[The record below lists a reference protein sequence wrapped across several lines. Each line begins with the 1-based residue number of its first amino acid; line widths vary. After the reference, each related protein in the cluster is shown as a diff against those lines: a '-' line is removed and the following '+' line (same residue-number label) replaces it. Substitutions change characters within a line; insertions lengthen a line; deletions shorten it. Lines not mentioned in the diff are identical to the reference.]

1 MNEANDLAGGAI
13 ADQPTGAAAPGQAPE
28 AAPPGARPGAG
39 RRRAARGRAG
49 RGGSEPPLR
58 HRIITVS
65 LLTVAAIYF
74 LTPVYWLVVSSTKSS
89 SDLFGTF
96 GFWFHD
102 PHPLDYLHRVLTYDD
117 GIYVRWFANSLMYA
131 GVGALAATLLS
142 AAAGYALAKYRFP
155 GREGIFN
162 VILAGVLIPGTAL
175 ALPLYLLFSEIGLA
189 NTYWAVL
196 IPSVVS
202 PFGVY
207 LCRIY
212 AAAAVP
218 DSLLE
223 AARIDGAGEARI
235 FSTLGLRLM
244 TPALVTVF
252 LFQFVHIWNNFFL
265 PLVMLSDS
273 DLYPIQLG
281 LTSWQ
286 GYADRQPELYQYTV
300 GGAFLSVLPLMV
312 LMGVLQRY
320 WRTGLT
326 EGSVKA

>member
-1 MNEANDLAGGAI
+1 MTPSA
-13 ADQPTGAAAPGQAPE
+13 
-28 AAPPGARPGAG
+28 
-39 RRRAARGRAG
+39 
-49 RGGSEPPLR
+49 LR
-58 HRIITVS
+58 HRIITFA
-65 LLTVAAIYF
+65 LLTVFAVYF
-74 LTPVYWLVVSSTKSS
+74 LVPVYWLVVSATKSS
-89 SDLFGTF
+89 GDLFGSF
-96 GFWFHD
+96 GFWFAN
-102 PHPLDYLHRVLTYDD
+102 PRPLQYLGDVLTYDN
-117 GIYVRWFANSLMYA
+117 GIYVRWFANSLLYA

-142 AAAGYALAKYRFP
+142 AAAGYALAKFPFP
-155 GREGIFN
+155 GREALFN
-162 VILAGVLIPGTAL
+162 IILAGVLIPGTAL
-175 ALPLYLLFSEIGLA
+175 ALPLYFLFSGFGMS
-189 NTYWAVL
+189 NTYWSVL

-223 AARIDGAGEARI
+223 AARIDGAGEWRI
-235 FSTLGLRLM
+235 FSGLGLRLM
-244 TPALVTVF
+244 VPALVTVF
-252 LFQFVHIWNNFFL
+252 LFQFVHIWNNYFL

-281 LTSWQ
+281 LTSWT

-312 LMGVLQRY
+312 LMTVLQRY

>member
-1 MNEANDLAGGAI
+1 MSGFPGRTTADARPRATTDAKKGTGKGVTEGAGKGKGNA
-13 ADQPTGAAAPGQAPE
+13 GQAP
-28 AAPPGARPGAG
+28 RS
-39 RRRAARGRAG
+39 RRAANL
-49 RGGSEPPLR
+49 PPVR
-58 HRIITVS
+58 YRIITAS
-65 LLTVAAIYF
+65 LLTIAAIYF
-74 LTPVYWLVVSSTKSS
+74 LLPVYWLVVSATKNSA
-89 SDLFGTF
+89 DLFGTF
-96 GFWFHD
+96 GFWFAR
-102 PHPLDYLHRVLTYDD
+102 PRPLEYLGDVLTYDD
-117 GIYVRWFANSLMYA
+117 GIYLRWVLNSLLYA

-142 AAAGYALAKYRFP
+142 AAAGYGLAKFPFP
-155 GREGIFN
+155 GREAVFN
-162 VILAGVLIPGTAL
+162 VVLAGVLIPGTAL
-175 ALPLYLLFSEIGLA
+175 ALPLYFLFSSIGLS
-189 NTYWAVL
+189 NTYWSVL

-223 AARIDGAGEARI
+223 AARIDGAREARI
-235 FSTLGLRLM
+235 FAFLGLRLM

-281 LTSWQ
+281 LTTWT

-312 LMGVLQRY
+312 LMTVLQRY

-326 EGSVKA
+326 EGGVKA

>member
-1 MNEANDLAGGAI
+1 MSTEVTQQI
-13 ADQPTGAAAPGQAPE
+13 PADGTPAPGTGASE
-28 AAPPGARPGAG
+28 SRRPG
-39 RRRAARGRAG
+39 RRRDGRQ
-49 RGGSEPPLR
+49 PPLR
-58 HRIITVS
+58 HRVITVS
-65 LLTVAAIYF
+65 LLTVAALYF
-74 LTPVYWLVVSSTKSS
+74 LVPVYWLVVSSTKSS

-102 PHPLDYLHRVLTYDD
+102 PHPIDYLHQVLTYDD
-117 GIYVRWFANSLMYA
+117 GIYVRWFGNSLLYA
-131 GVGALAATLLS
+131 GVGALAATLLA
-142 AAAGYALAKYRFP
+142 AAAGYALAKFPFP
-155 GREGIFN
+155 GREGVFN
-162 VILAGVLIPGTAL
+162 IVLAGVLIPGTAL
-175 ALPLYLLFSEIGLA
+175 ALPLYLLFSEMGFA
-189 NTYWAVL
+189 NTYASVL
-196 IPSVVS
+196 LPGMVS

-212 AAAAVP
+212 ATAAVP

-235 FSTLGLRLM
+235 FTVLGLRLM

-252 LFQFVHIWNNFFL
+252 LFQFVHIWNNFLL

>member
-1 MNEANDLAGGAI
+1 MSRAAGRDASGHDASGHD
-13 ADQPTGAAAPGQAPE
+13 ASAARDASVRPSGSPARPARRSTRAAAT
-28 AAPPGARPGAG
+28 R
-39 RRRAARGRAG
+39 
-49 RGGSEPPLR
+49 PPLR
-58 HRIITVS
+58 YRIITAS
-65 LLTVAAIYF
+65 LLTVAALYF
-74 LTPVYWLVVSSTKSS
+74 LTPVYWLTVSATKNSA
-89 SDLFGTF
+89 DLFGTF
-96 GFWFHD
+96 GFWFA
-102 PHPLDYLHRVLTYDD
+102 HPRPLEHLRDVLTYDH
-117 GIYVRWFANSLMYA
+117 GIYVRWFTNSLLYA

-142 AAAGYALAKYRFP
+142 AAAGYALAKFPFP
-155 GREGIFN
+155 GREAVFN
-162 VILAGVLIPGTAL
+162 LVLAGVLIPGTAL
-175 ALPLYLLFSEIGLA
+175 ALPLYFLFSTMGLA

-196 IPSVVS
+196 LPSIVS

-218 DSLLE
+218 DALLE

-235 FSTLGLRLM
+235 FAGLGLRLM

-252 LFQFVHIWNNFFL
+252 LFQFVHIWNNYFL
-265 PLVMLSDS
+265 PLVMLADS

-281 LTSWQ
+281 LTSWT
-286 GYADRQPELYQYTV
+286 GYADRRPELYQYTV

-312 LMGVLQRY
+312 LMTVLQRY

>member
-1 MNEANDLAGGAI
+1 MPAA
-13 ADQPTGAAAPGQAPE
+13 PAAAGTAAVGGTSDGPGPA
-28 AAPPGARPGAG
+28 PGAG
-39 RRRAARGRAG
+39 RPDRRRAERERRPA
-49 RGGSEPPLR
+49 LR
-58 HRIITVS
+58 YRIITVS
-65 LLTVAAIYF
+65 LLAVAALYF
-74 LTPVYWLVVSSTKSS
+74 LTPVYWLVVSATKSS

-102 PHPLDYLHRVLTYDD
+102 PDPLGRLHQVLTYDD
-117 GIYVRWFANSLMYA
+117 GIYARWFANSLMYA

-142 AAAGYALAKYRFP
+142 AAAGYALAKFRFP

-175 ALPLYLLFSEIGLA
+175 ALPLYLLFSRIGLA

-218 DSLLE
+218 DSLME
-223 AARIDGAGEARI
+223 AARIDGAGEART
-235 FSTLGLRLM
+235 FFTVGLRLM

-281 LTSWQ
+281 LTSWT

>member
-1 MNEANDLAGGAI
+1 MSTEVTQQI
-13 ADQPTGAAAPGQAPE
+13 PADGTPAPGTGASE
-28 AAPPGARPGAG
+28 SRRPG
-39 RRRAARGRAG
+39 RRRDGRQ
-49 RGGSEPPLR
+49 PPLR
-58 HRIITVS
+58 HRVITAS
-65 LLTVAAIYF
+65 LLTVAALYF
-74 LTPVYWLVVSSTKSS
+74 LVPVYWLVVSSTKSS

-102 PHPLDYLHRVLTYDD
+102 PHPIDYLHQVLTYDD
-117 GIYVRWFANSLMYA
+117 GIYVRWFGNSLLYA
-131 GVGALAATLLS
+131 GVGALAATLLA
-142 AAAGYALAKYRFP
+142 AAAGYALAKFPFP
-155 GREGIFN
+155 GREGVFN
-162 VILAGVLIPGTAL
+162 IVLAGVLIPGTAL
-175 ALPLYLLFSEIGLA
+175 ALPLYLLFSEMGFA
-189 NTYWAVL
+189 NTYASVL
-196 IPSVVS
+196 LPSMVS

-212 AAAAVP
+212 ATAAVP

-235 FSTLGLRLM
+235 FTVLGLRLM

-252 LFQFVHIWNNFFL
+252 LFQFVHIWNNFLL

>member
-1 MNEANDLAGGAI
+1 VSARTPAREESPP
-13 ADQPTGAAAPGQAPE
+13 PTPTPAPAP
-28 AAPPGARPGAG
+28 APARAK
-39 RRRAARGRAG
+39 RRKRAAGALGRPAL
-49 RGGSEPPLR
+49 PY
-58 HRIITVS
+58 RIVTGS
-65 LLTVAAIYF
+65 LLAVAAVYF
-74 LTPVYWLVVSSTKSS
+74 LVPVYWLVVSSTKSTG
-89 SDLFGTF
+89 DLFGTF
-96 GFWFHD
+96 GLWFAD
-102 PHPLDYLHRVLTYDD
+102 PRPLDRLGDVLTHDD
-117 GIYVRWFANSLMYA
+117 GIYVRWFLNSLFYA
-131 GVGALAATLLS
+131 GVGAVAATLLS
-142 AAAGYALAKYRFP
+142 AAAGYALAKFPFP

-162 VILAGVLIPGTAL
+162 AVLAGVLLPGTAL
-175 ALPLYLLFSEIGLA
+175 ALPLYLLFSELGLA
-189 NTYWAVL
+189 NTYWGVL
-196 IPSVVS
+196 VPSVVS

-207 LCRIY
+207 LSRIY

-235 FSTLGLRLM
+235 FSVLVLRLM

-265 PLVMLSDS
+265 PLVMLADS

-281 LTSWQ
+281 LTGWQ

-312 LMGVLQRY
+312 LMAVGQRY

-326 EGSVKA
+326 EGSLK

>member
-1 MNEANDLAGGAI
+1 
-13 ADQPTGAAAPGQAPE
+13 
-28 AAPPGARPGAG
+28 
-39 RRRAARGRAG
+39 
-49 RGGSEPPLR
+49 
-58 HRIITVS
+58 
-65 LLTVAAIYF
+65 
-74 LTPVYWLVVSSTKSS
+74 
-89 SDLFGTF
+89 
-96 GFWFHD
+96 
-102 PHPLDYLHRVLTYDD
+102 
-117 GIYVRWFANSLMYA
+117 
-131 GVGALAATLLS
+131 VGAVAATLLS
-142 AAAGYALAKYRFP
+142 AAAGYALAKFPFP

-162 VILAGVLIPGTAL
+162 VVLAGVLIPGTAL
-175 ALPLYLLFSEIGLA
+175 ALPLYLLFSEMGLA

-212 AAAAVP
+212 AAAAVH

-235 FSTLGLRLM
+235 FTTLALRLM

-273 DLYPIQLG
+273 AFYPIQLG
-281 LTSWQ
+281 LTGWQ

-300 GGAFLSVLPLMV
+300 GGAFLSVVPLMV

-326 EGSVKA
+326 EGSVK

>member
-1 MNEANDLAGGAI
+1 M
-13 ADQPTGAAAPGQAPE
+13 TG
-28 AAPPGARPGAG
+28 
-39 RRRAARGRAG
+39 
-49 RGGSEPPLR
+49 PPLR
-58 HRIITVS
+58 HRIATTS
-65 LLTVAAIYF
+65 LLAVAAVYF
-74 LTPVYWLVVSSTKSS
+74 LVPVYWLVVSATKSTG
-89 SDLFGTF
+89 DLFGSF
-96 GFWFHD
+96 GFWFAD
-102 PHPLDYLHRVLTYDD
+102 PHPVTYLRQMLTYD
-117 GIYVRWFANSLMYA
+117 GGVYVTWFANSLLYA
-131 GVGALAATLLS
+131 GVGAVAATLLA
-142 AAAGYALAKYRFP
+142 AAAGYALAKFVFP
-155 GREGIFN
+155 GRESVFN
-162 VILAGVLIPGTAL
+162 LILAGVLIPGTAL
-175 ALPLYLLFSEIGLA
+175 ALPLYLLFSEMGLA
-189 NTYWAVL
+189 NTHWAVL
-196 IPSVVS
+196 LPSMVS

-223 AARIDGAGEARI
+223 AARLDGAGEARI
-235 FSTLGLRLM
+235 FTVLGLRLM
-244 TPALVTVF
+244 TPALITVF

-265 PLVMLSDS
+265 PLVMLADA

-312 LMGVLQRY
+312 LMGVGQRY

>member
-1 MNEANDLAGGAI
+1 MTLVSEDRDSGRAAARRSGATAVAKAGG
-13 ADQPTGAAAPGQAPE
+13 PG
-28 AAPPGARPGAG
+28 R
-39 RRRAARGRAG
+39 
-49 RGGSEPPLR
+49 PPLR
-58 HRIITVS
+58 HRIITRS
-65 LLTVAAIYF
+65 LLAVAAVYF
-74 LTPVYWLVVSSTKSS
+74 LVPVYWLVVSATKNTEG
-89 SDLFGTF
+89 LFGTF
-96 GFWFHD
+96 GFWFAD
-102 PHPLDYLHRVLTYDD
+102 PRPLEYLGDLLAYED
-117 GIYVRWFANSLMYA
+117 GIYVRWFANSLLYA
-131 GVGALAATLLS
+131 GAGAVASTLLS
-142 AAAGYALAKYRFP
+142 AAAGYALAKFPFP
-155 GREGIFN
+155 GRETVFN
-162 VILAGVLIPGTAL
+162 VFLAGVLIPGTAL

-196 IPSVVS
+196 VPSVVS

-235 FSTLGLRLM
+235 FFRLVLRLM

-273 DLYPIQLG
+273 DLYPLQLG
-281 LTSWQ
+281 LTTWT
-286 GYADRQPELYQYTV
+286 GYADRQPVLYQYTV

-326 EGSVKA
+326 EGSVK

>member
-1 MNEANDLAGGAI
+1 M
-13 ADQPTGAAAPGQAPE
+13 
-28 AAPPGARPGAG
+28 
-39 RRRAARGRAG
+39 
-49 RGGSEPPLR
+49 R

-65 LLTVAAIYF
+65 LLAVAAVYF
-74 LTPVYWLVVSSTKSS
+74 LVPVYWLVVSSTKSS
-89 SDLFGTF
+89 GDLFGTF
-96 GFWFHD
+96 GFWFAD
-102 PHPLDYLHRVLTYDD
+102 PHPIDNLHSVLTYDD
-117 GIYVRWFANSLMYA
+117 GIYVRWFLNSVLYA
-131 GVGALAATLLS
+131 GIGAVLATLLS
-142 AAAGYALAKYRFP
+142 AAAGYALAKFRFP
-155 GREGIFN
+155 GRESVFN
-162 VILAGVLIPGTAL
+162 VVLAGVLLPGTAL
-175 ALPLYLLFSEIGLA
+175 ALPLYLLFSELGLA

-196 IPSVVS
+196 IPSMVS

-244 TPALVTVF
+244 SPALVTVF

-326 EGSVKA
+326 EGSVKS